1 MNVEAVRSPR
11 RGESLGKGGV
21 MSDGVDL
28 RASEPGGAPR
38 TERARVVRVVI
49 VDDHSLVREG
59 TRELLQKDDAL
70 EVVGTAGSAEE
81 ALTLFANTA
90 CDVALVD
97 VNLPGLSG
105 LELARRAGVQFPEI
119 RVVILSAYDEYAY
132 IAEALDIGVAGYL
145 LKTASAREL
154 IDAVRA
160 VYDGVF
166 VLDRDVSKLLTRRH
180 ESAPTPTG
188 TLTPRETDVLEQL
201 AKGRSNKQIA
211 STLQLG
217 TRTVE
222 GYVSNVLAKL
232 GVTSR
237 TEAVTHAISHHL
249 VNAPSHEHP
258 HA

>member
-1 MNVEAVRSPR
+1 MGNGIDV
-11 RGESLGKGGV
+11 
-21 MSDGVDL
+21 
-28 RASEPGGAPR
+28 RASDTANDVLGA
-38 TERARVVRVVI
+38 ERARVVRVVI

-59 TRELLQKDDAL
+59 TGELLQKDDTIK
-70 EVVGTAGSAEE
+70 VVGSAGSAEE
-81 ALTLFANTA
+81 ALDIFANTPS
-90 CDVALVD
+90 DVALID
-97 VNLPGLSG
+97 VNLPGQSG
-105 LELARRAGVQFPEI
+105 LELARQMSVQYPEI
-119 RVVILSAYDEYAY
+119 RAVILSAYDEFAY

-154 IDAVRA
+154 TDAVHA
-160 VYDGVF
+160 VFDGVF

-180 ESAPTPTG
+180 ENATTPSG
-188 TLTPRETDVLEQL
+188 NLTPRETDVLEQL

-249 VNAPSHEHP
+249 VNTPSHDFPRE
-258 HA
+258 

>member
-1 MNVEAVRSPR
+1 MGNEVDIKTNVSA
-11 RGESLGKGGV
+11 
-21 MSDGVDL
+21 SDVTVGNH
-28 RASEPGGAPR
+28 ASA
-38 TERARVVRVVI
+38 VRVVI

-59 TRELLQKDDAL
+59 TGELLQKDL
-70 EVVGTAGSAEE
+70 GIEVVGLAGSAEA
-81 ALTLFANTA
+81 ALAIFANTS

-97 VNLPGLSG
+97 VNLPGESG
-105 LELARRAGVQFPEI
+105 LELARQMTVKHPEI

-160 VYDGVF
+160 VFDGVF

-180 ESAPTPTG
+180 ESSPTPTG
-188 TLTPRETDVLEQL
+188 TLTPRENDVLEQL
-201 AKGRSNKQIA
+201 AMGRSNKQIA
-211 STLQLG
+211 SALQLG

-222 GYVSNVLAKL
+222 GYVSNLLAKL

-249 VNAPSHEHP
+249 VDAPSHEHRQ
-258 HA
+258 A